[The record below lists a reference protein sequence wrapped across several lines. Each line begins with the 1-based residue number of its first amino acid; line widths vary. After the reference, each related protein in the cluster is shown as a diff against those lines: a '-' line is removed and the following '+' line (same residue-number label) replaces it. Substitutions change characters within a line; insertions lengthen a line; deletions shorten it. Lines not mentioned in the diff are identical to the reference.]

1 MNDLEEYKGREEML
15 ERIRTAGTIS
25 MSPELFEKLYLA
37 PKTNVSGDLRKTIGN
52 PTPLG
57 LVGFVLGLTPLA
69 CCLMGWRGSGG
80 LGAANIGVYFFI
92 GGPLLMIS
100 GLMEFI
106 LGNTFP
112 FVVFVT
118 YGGVSFS
125 LGASLQPFY
134 NAAGAYSPTGSH
146 ADGLTRP
153 EFNASLAFFP
163 VAVACLNIIFMIA
176 ATRINAVFLLVFI
189 SAGLGF
195 FLLAS
200 GLWLAAEG
208 EARASSLLVG
218 TGASWFFSAIC
229 GWYLLLIQ
237 ILAIMGFTIKLPVG
251 DFSGLWNR
259 GKEKRDGDLES

>member
-1 MNDLEEYKGREEML
+1 
-15 ERIRTAGTIS
+15 
-25 MSPELFEKLYLA
+25 
-37 PKTNVSGDLRKTIGN
+37 
-52 PTPLG
+52 
-57 LVGFVLGLTPLA
+57 
-69 CCLMGWRGSGG
+69 
-80 LGAANIGVYFFI
+80 
-92 GGPLLMIS
+92 MIS

-118 YGGVSFS
+118 YGGVFFS

-153 EFNASLAFFP
+153 EFNASLGMIASPTDVSTLTTDTAFFP

-208 EARASSLLVG
+208 EARASSLLVVG
-218 TGASWFFSAIC
+218 
-229 GWYLLLIQ
+229 
-237 ILAIMGFTIKLPVG
+237 LPKVANEQY
-251 DFSGLWNR
+251 SR
-259 GKEKRDGDLES
+259 